1 MLDKT
6 QSRTDMPFNALETP
20 ERPELVIDLH
30 DGTNA
35 QVSIIV
41 INHERPEYLN
51 ICLQSIHVMS
61 NLNNFELIV
70 VDNASGQETQ
80 DYLDVLEG
88 EGVKVIRNDKNLYW
102 SAAANQGVAAADKNS
117 QYYIFMHVDTV
128 VLNQGWIDLLV
139 NISEAKNSG
148 MVGTQLRSYFIQKQ
162 RVDFVQEW
170 CMLMTKRCWDDIGP
184 WPEELPLV
192 GNSFIM
198 TLRAQNKGYKPQAIT
213 NPIVHHFQAISY
225 NVNEIDQIGEAAMS
239 VVPKLMQ
246 KINA

>member
-1 MLDKT
+1 MNNH
-6 QSRTDMPFNALETP
+6 SHNPLETP

-41 INHERPEYLN
+41 VHKDRPEYLN

-61 NLNNFELIV
+61 NLNNFELIC
-70 VDNASGQETQ
+70 VDNASGPETQ
-80 DYLDVLEG
+80 EYLDVLES

-117 QYYIFMHVDTV
+117 QYYIFMHCDTV

-139 NISEAKNSG
+139 NISEAKSSG
-148 MVGTQLRSYFIQKQ
+148 LVGTSLQSYFVDRQ

-170 CMLMTKRCWDDIGP
+170 CMLMTKRCWNDVGP

-192 GNSFIM
+192 GNSFMM
-198 TLRAQNKGYKPQAIT
+198 TLKAQKKGYKPQAIT
-213 NPIVHHFQAISY
+213 NPIVHHFRAVSYTPNEYDLISEKAY
-225 NVNEIDQIGEAAMS
+225 AT
-239 VVPKLMQ
+239 VPKLMQ
-246 KINA
+246 QTS